1 MKRAREICAV
11 RSRWH
16 PVSARNSLLAPLGS
30 GHPAF
35 VGVIIRCFHIVVG
48 TAQTG
53 FRRNKGR
60 WYAAGLTRM
69 NRMTMKVLK
78 PAIANVLKRWH
89 YPLDVILA
97 CVGT

>member
-1 MKRAREICAV
+1 MCGQIALASGV
-11 RSRWH
+11 G
-16 PVSARNSLLAPLGS
+16 ADSLLAPLGS